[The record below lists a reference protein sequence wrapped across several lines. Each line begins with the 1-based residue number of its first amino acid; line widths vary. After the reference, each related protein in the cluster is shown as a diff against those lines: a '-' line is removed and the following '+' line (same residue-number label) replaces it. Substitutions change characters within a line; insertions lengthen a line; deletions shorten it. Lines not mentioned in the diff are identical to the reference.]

1 MRIAGHLVPGKNGYF
16 FLTDPHPMSEANKTT
31 SLARKAG
38 IFTISRAVSILAQLV
53 AMMVLSRSLPKEV
66 YAQLQY
72 LLLIYATAQVVG
84 QLGLPDSIFYF
95 FEKYP
100 PEKRRSLARY
110 ISRMLMYTALG
121 SAVILFAIGWWGTA
135 DAAYTDARPVLWMFM
150 ALVVL
155 ELPTVPVPNV
165 LIALNKANKAAGFN
179 IFVGLTQFAAMTL
192 PLLTD
197 QPLRWIA
204 VGLLAYGLL
213 RMLVSALLLRQN
225 FAGQPLLPLPEK
237 FLQELLW
244 YAVPLSLAQ
253 LFWTLNRQVDKYVVK
268 EFLSA
273 QQYAE
278 YSNGAWELPLIP
290 TIAYSVAAVMMPQM
304 VSYFLK
310 GDVKSL
316 LELWLKSIKKVSVIV
331 LPLVVFFLLSSEEFI
346 VMLFSEKYRSS
357 ALPFFIY
364 TFILLQRVA
373 SYSNMQKAL
382 DVTREVTLGAIY
394 LFAIN
399 ALLVVPFVL
408 LWGMAGPPLASV
420 IAQTFAWWYA
430 LNVIRKRLGVT
441 FFEVFPFG
449 YYGKTL
455 LLAFVAATPLY
466 LLKQH
471 WTLSPA
477 MAFGTMALCFFPL
490 FFLLG
495 RIFNVI
501 TAQDVNRLLRR

>member
-1 MRIAGHLVPGKNGYF
+1 
-16 FLTDPHPMSEANKTT
+16 MSEEKKTT

-38 IFTISRAVSILAQLV
+38 IFTISRAVSIAAQLS
-53 AMMVLSRSLPKEV
+53 AMIILSRSLPKEV

-72 LLLIYATAQVVG
+72 LLLIYGTAQVVG

-110 ISRMLMYTALG
+110 ISRILMYTALG
-121 SAVILFAIGWWGTA
+121 AALILFAIGWWGTA
-135 DAAYTDARPVLWMFM
+135 DAAYADARPVLWMFM

-165 LIALNKANKAAGFN
+165 LIALDKATRAAAFN
-179 IFVGLTQFAAMTL
+179 IFVGLTQFCAMTL
-192 PLLTD
+192 PLLTGD
-197 QPLRWIA
+197 RLYWIA
-204 VGLLAYGLL
+204 VGLLCYGML
-213 RMLVSALLLRQN
+213 RLLVSAFLLRQN
-225 FAGQPLLPLPEK
+225 FAGQQLLPLPER
-237 FLQELLW
+237 FLRELLW
-244 YAVPLSLAQ
+244 YSVPLSLAQ

-273 QQYAE
+273 QHYAE
-278 YSNGAWELPLIP
+278 YSNGAWELPIIP

-310 GDVKSL
+310 KDINSL

-331 LPLVVFFLLSSEEFI
+331 LPLVVFFLLASEEFV
-346 VMLFSEKYRSS
+346 VMLFSEKYKAS

-408 LWGMAGPPLASV
+408 WLGMAGPPLASV
-420 IAQTFAWWYA
+420 VAQTFAWWYA
-430 LNVIRKRLGVT
+430 LNVIRKRLGVR
-441 FFEVFPFG
+441 FAEVFPFG
-449 YYGKTL
+449 FYGKTL
-455 LLAFVAATPLY
+455 LLAFVAAVPFY
-466 LLKQH
+466 LLKQS
-471 WTLSPA
+471 WSLSPA
-477 MAFGTMALCFFPL
+477 VAFGALALGFFPL
-490 FFLLG
+490 FFVIG
-495 RIFNVI
+495 RLFNVI
-501 TAQDVNRLLRR
+501 SAEDVKRLLRQK